1 MLTAASCDPNQQQP
15 QLTYGNSSSCCWL
28 AAPLRCFS
36 SSSGDQEDG
45 SRPKPDSDKDNSVPR
60 AAPRQQQAVEQL
72 LHLLQETLKAHQH
85 TQELVAAL
93 VQRQGQQHE
102 EAQQLPG
109 RLWML
114 VDMKLAEQH
123 KSLMEAL
130 AGLEGVLELQQ
141 RRYQEAEGQRQQ
153 HQADAVQQLLAQHQ
167 KQQEALQRQEGLL
180 RQVLA
185 AVQPSAGQSV
195 GGDGRQGA

>member
-1 MLTAASCDPNQQQP
+1 MVTETGPLPRGYVSVWFIP
-15 QLTYGNSSSCCWL
+15 QSSC
-28 AAPLRCFS
+28 
-36 SSSGDQEDG
+36 
-45 SRPKPDSDKDNSVPR
+45 
-60 AAPRQQQAVEQL
+60 
-72 LHLLQETLKAHQH
+72 